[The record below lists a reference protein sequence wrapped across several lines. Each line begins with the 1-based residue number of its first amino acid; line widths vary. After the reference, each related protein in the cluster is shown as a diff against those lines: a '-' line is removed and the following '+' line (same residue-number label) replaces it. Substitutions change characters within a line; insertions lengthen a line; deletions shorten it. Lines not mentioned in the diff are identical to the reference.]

1 MRVMTRE
8 RLDYEIAE
16 GVNVPVFAYGIDADN
31 YEEAYKK
38 AKAMFEEDVANYNEE
53 RLAEM
58 ENLIE
63 LLHL

>member
-31 YEEAYKK
+31 YEEAYNK
-38 AKAMFEEDVANYNEE
+38 AKEMFEEDLMNYNHE
-53 RLAEM
+53 RTAEM
-58 ENLIE
+58 INQM